1 MPLYHVEIANKARRK
16 DEHTAMDEIP
26 ILGHDDEAQIL
37 KRFVAHYDA
46 PAYMRRARQVQEAFE
61 QMLERCRHERD
72 ELLQMVRLRLGVLH
86 GLAGTWDKL
95 RPWLKSEHQ
104 LRSLQDLYSLL
115 DPELHV
121 AIEPTSSSRTL
132 YRALRELTES
142 IERFNR
148 RWRELLQKVDL
159 TKVNELREGYN
170 RYYVLEKE
178 CALRSPRLARQGYSP
193 LPPVTVEELRALLP
207 PLAVPELR
215 KPGQD
220 S

>member
-132 YRALRELTES
+132 YRALRELTE
-142 IERFNR
+142 
-148 RWRELLQKVDL
+148 
-159 TKVNELREGYN
+159 
-170 RYYVLEKE
+170 
-178 CALRSPRLARQGYSP
+178 
-193 LPPVTVEELRALLP
+193 
-207 PLAVPELR
+207 
-215 KPGQD
+215 
-220 S
+220 

>member
-1 MPLYHVEIANKARRK
+1 
-16 DEHTAMDEIP
+16 
-26 ILGHDDEAQIL
+26 
-37 KRFVAHYDA
+37 
-46 PAYMRRARQVQEAFE
+46 
-61 QMLERCRHERD
+61 
-72 ELLQMVRLRLGVLH
+72 
-86 GLAGTWDKL
+86 
-95 RPWLKSEHQ
+95 
-104 LRSLQDLYSLL
+104 
-115 DPELHV
+115 V